1 MVLVIDDNE
10 ELCEVVGDYL
20 SLKGHQ
26 VRCAVNGDDGLRSL
40 TSSEPRPEVILL
52 DLQMPVLD
60 GWGFLIEL
68 HKNPGL
74 ADIPVVVMSAYPD
87 AAERAIRLGA
97 VAVVRKPVEPQAL
110 LRIVD
115 RFSTHH

>member
-20 SLKGHQ
+20 SLKGHD
-26 VRCAVNGDDGLRSL
+26 VRCAANGDDGLRSL
-40 TSSEPRPEVILL
+40 ANVEPRPEVILL

-60 GWGFLIEL
+60 GWGFLLEL
-68 HKNPGL
+68 HKRPGL
-74 ADIPVVVMSAYPD
+74 CDIPVVVMSAFSD
-87 AAERAIRLGA
+87 VADRAKKLGA

-110 LRIVD
+110 LRLVD
-115 RFSTHH
+115 HYSKAN